1 MSLAE
6 YYQYKPT
13 RNTGETYTGFTNRVE
28 YFYLTPDSNI
38 GGTYSNFKNNND
50 KLLMFYDLDLSS
62 YSELRTYKSNY
73 SAFNSFKKIVEDFK
87 SDNTNTKEYLLNLL
101 PNTDS
106 IYMNKT
112 LINQCGNVNSPD
124 DRL

>member
-28 YFYLTPDSNI
+28 YFYMTPETNVTS
-38 GGTYSNFKNNND
+38 TYSNFKNNND
-50 KLLMFYDLDLSS
+50 KLLMYYDLDLTS

-73 SAFNSFKKIVEDFK
+73 SAFNNFKKIVEDFK
-87 SDNTNTKEYLLNLL
+87 SDNADTKDYLLNML
-101 PNTDS
+101 PNTDT
-106 IYMNKT
+106 IFMNKT
-112 LINQCGNVNSPD
+112 LINQKGKVKAPD
-124 DRL
+124 ARL